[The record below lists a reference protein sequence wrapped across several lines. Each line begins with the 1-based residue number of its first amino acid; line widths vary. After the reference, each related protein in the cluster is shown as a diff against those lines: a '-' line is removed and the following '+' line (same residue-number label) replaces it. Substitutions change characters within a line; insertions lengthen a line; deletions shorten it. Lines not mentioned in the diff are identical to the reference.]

1 MGLSLFRGTHHKFII
16 KILICFECSGRH
28 RGYGTHISFVRSTS
42 LDKWKRN
49 QIKTFEIAGNKYARE
64 QFNRLSI
71 PMVSGFYEYSNSGV
85 TKYKNDLANKVYFLN
100 FTLG

>member
-1 MGLSLFRGTHHKFII
+1 M
-16 KILICFECSGRH
+16 
-28 RGYGTHISFVRSTS
+28 RSTT

-49 QIKTFEIAGNKYARE
+49 QLKTFELAGNKYAKE

-85 TKYKNDLANKVYFLN
+85 TKYKNDLANRVSSFN
-100 FTLG
+100 I